1 MTGMRSPLIPQLLK
15 ISPNLQTLILTW
27 SRHFLQLGLLH
38 PLGGGKQ
45 PLDAIVVLDAHGKR
59 RLVLPFGWGA
69 GRHVLDP
76 VAGVAVKARYSEILL
91 DSIKALEP
99 EKHRTDSSDVS
110 RTYF

>member
-1 MTGMRSPLIPQLLK
+1 
-15 ISPNLQTLILTW
+15 
-27 SRHFLQLGLLH
+27 LLH

-76 VAGVAVKARYSEILL
+76 VAGVAVKTRYSEILL
-91 DSIKALEP
+91 DSIKALEA